1 MKGFQVTRIRLLPMV
16 IFVSLLMLSVRLG
29 DLWQGLAEGMRQT
42 EIGANTALAAPGAL
56 PEGKAGGPPASIIQ
70 LAQST
75 GTPDAD
81 QGGDP
86 LQRPPGVSF
95 APAIQ
100 GDPASD
106 PLNYTQSE
114 IDLLQKLAE
123 RREVIAQREAELAQ
137 REALVA
143 AAEARIDRKVG
154 ELQSLEGT
162 IEGLLKKHDELEM
175 QKINQLVKIYAAMK
189 PKDAARIFNDL
200 DMPILIT
207 VMENMKE
214 SKSAPILAAMDSD
227 KARVLTQE
235 LSQRRRIPLPGEG

>member
-16 IFVSLLMLSVRLG
+16 IFVALLMLSVRLG

-42 EIGANTALAAPGAL
+42 EIGGPAMANAAPVAAE
-56 PEGKAGGPPASIIQ
+56 PAQPKASIIQ
-70 LAQST
+70 VAQSGET
-75 GTPDAD
+75 AAPEGRSGEPGAM
-81 QGGDP
+81 
-86 LQRPPGVSF
+86 PPGVSF

-100 GDPASD
+100 GSPSGD

-123 RREVIAQREAELAQ
+123 RREVIAQREVELAQ

-143 AAEARIDRKVG
+143 AAEARIDRKIA
-154 ELQSLEGT
+154 ELQGLDET
-162 IEGLLKKHDELEM
+162 IQGLLKKHDEQEM
-175 QKINQLVKIYAAMK
+175 EKINQLVKIYAAMK
-189 PKDAARIFNDL
+189 PKDAARIFNEL

-214 SKSAPILAAMDSD
+214 SKSAPILAAMESE
-227 KARVLTQE
+227 KARSLTQE
-235 LSQRRRIPLPGEG
+235 LSQRRRIPLPGQG